1 VFNIKKSK
9 KEKSTLNIFLW
20 RNLMPIIDS
29 KTKKIKKDYT
39 LKQLMKKAREMRA
52 YSMIAITAAGSG
64 HTGGTLS
71 IMDITAALYLKYIK
85 HDPANPTWEDRDR
98 VFWSV
103 GHKVPAL
110 YIALAEAGYF
120 SLDDTVK
127 LRKLWSGF
135 EGHPNRLKLPG
146 IELSAGSLGQGL
158 GVAIGCALNAKLE
171 QKDYRVYTILGDG
184 ELDEGSVWEAMMC
197 ASNYKLDNLTA
208 IVDRNNLQIDG
219 PTEEVMRLELL
230 VEKWQSFGWH
240 TIEIDGH
247 DMEEILNAL
256 DEAEK
261 VKGQPTVII
270 AHTLKGKGVSFT
282 EGVVGYH
289 GIPPKDGRSG
299 KESLNRALEDIGDP
313 QFTKEK
319 VDYLLKIASD
329 YQSKVD
335 QKVEDSLPKFS
346 RNYWW
351 NSSSTMRVKMEP
363 TRNGFGRAI
372 EELGNDKKVVA
383 LGADI
388 TASIRMDKFY
398 ASHPERKNRFFE
410 IGIAEANMSLVASG
424 LAKEGKIPF
433 IGSYGVFITGRNWD
447 QLRTTICYNNYNVKM
462 ADAHAGISVGAD
474 GATHQAL
481 EDISNLYYLP
491 NMHLTVPCDSIETE
505 KSTKAVT
512 YIKGPA
518 VIRYAREA
526 TPIITTSD
534 TSYQFSLANVIR
546 YRGEKNN
553 FISAFETKLSTDYS
567 SEGEDLTLI
576 ACGPMV
582 AEAMRA
588 AYILKEEYNLETR
601 ILNIH
606 TLKPIDKK
614 AIIKAAEE
622 TGIIITCEEHQIGG
636 FGNIIA
642 GVITQGKSYDT
653 PLLLDMVGVE
663 DRFGESGAPWEL
675 TKVFGLTA
683 EHIAKRAKELYA
695 KKNSEIN

>member
-1 VFNIKKSK
+1 
-9 KEKSTLNIFLW
+9 
-20 RNLMPIIDS
+20 MPIIDS
-29 KTKKIKKDYT
+29 KTGEIKKDYSVE
-39 LKQLMKKAREMRA
+39 QLTKKAREMRA
-52 YSMIAITAAGSG
+52 YNMIAITAAGSG

-71 IMDITAALYLKYIK
+71 IMDIAAVLYLKHIK
-85 HDPANPTWEDRDR
+85 HDPANPTWENRDR

-103 GHKVPAL
+103 GHKAPAL

-120 SLDDTVK
+120 PLDDTVK

-146 IELSAGSLGQGL
+146 LELSAGSLGQGL

-171 QKDYRVYTILGDG
+171 KKDYRVYTILGDG
-184 ELDEGSVWEAMMC
+184 ELDEGSVWEAAMC
-197 ASNYKLDNLTA
+197 ASHYKLDNLTA

-219 PTEEVMRLELL
+219 PTKEVMSLESLL
-230 VEKWQSFGWH
+230 AKWQAFGWH
-240 TIEIDGH
+240 TIEINGH
-247 DMEEILNAL
+247 DMSQILSSL
-256 DEAEK
+256 DGAERIK
-261 VKGQPTVII
+261 EKPTVII
-270 AHTLKGKGVSFT
+270 AHTIKGKGISFA
-282 EGVVGYH
+282 EGAVGYH
-289 GIPPKDGRSG
+289 DVAPKDGRSG
-299 KESLNRALEDIGDP
+299 KESLDQALKDIGDP
-313 QFTKEK
+313 HFSKEK
-319 VDYLLKIASD
+319 VDNLLKIASS
-329 YQSKVD
+329 YQIKVD
-335 QKVEDSLPKFS
+335 KKVEESLPKFS

-351 NSSSTMRVKMEP
+351 NSSSSMQVKMVP
-363 TRNGFGRAI
+363 TRNGFGKAI

-388 TASIRMDKFY
+388 TSSIRMDKFY

-410 IGIAEANMSLVASG
+410 IGIAEANMTLIAAG

-447 QLRTTICYNNYNVKM
+447 QLRTTVCYNNYNIKI

-491 NMHLTVPCDSIETE
+491 HMHLTVPCDALETE
-505 KSTKAVT
+505 KVTHAIT
-512 YIKGPA
+512 YIQGPA
-518 VIRYAREA
+518 VVRYAREA

-534 TSYQFSLANVIR
+534 TPYHFGLANIIR
-546 YRGEKNN
+546 YKGKKNN

-588 AYILKEEYNLETR
+588 AYILKEEYHIESR
-601 ILNIH
+601 ILNMH
-606 TLKPIDKK
+606 TVKPIDKK

-622 TGIIITCEEHQIGG
+622 TNIILTVEEHQVGG

-642 GVITQGKSYDT
+642 GVTACGKSYST
-653 PLLLDMVGVE
+653 PLLMDMIGVE

-675 TKVFGLTA
+675 TKIFGLAA
-683 EHIAKRAKELYA
+683 EDIAKIAKGLYER
-695 KKNSEIN
+695 KNL

>member
-1 VFNIKKSK
+1 MVYIKG
-9 KEKSTLNIFLW
+9 EN
-20 RNLMPIIDS
+20 MPLIDY
-29 KTKKIKKDYT
+29 KTGKIRKDYT
-39 LKQLMKKAREMRA
+39 LEQLIEKAREMRA
-52 YSMIAITAAGSG
+52 YNMIAITAAGSG

-71 IMDITAALYLKYIK
+71 IMDIAAALYLKKIR
-85 HDPANPTWEDRDR
+85 HDPENPTWEDRDR

-103 GHKVPAL
+103 GHKAPAL
-110 YIALAEAGYF
+110 YLALAEAGYF
-120 SLDDTVK
+120 PKEETVK

-158 GVAIGCALNAKLE
+158 GVALGCALNAKLE
-171 QKDYRVYTILGDG
+171 GKDYRVYSILGDG
-184 ELDEGSVWEAMMC
+184 ELDEGSLWESMMC
-197 ASNYKLDNLTA
+197 ASHYKLANLTA
-208 IVDRNNLQIDG
+208 IVDKNDLQIDG
-219 PTEEVMRLELL
+219 PTKEVMCLEPLID
-230 VEKWQSFGWH
+230 KWQAFGWH

-247 DMEEILNAL
+247 NMSEILSAL

-270 AHTLKGKGVSFT
+270 AHTLKGKGVSFA

-289 GIPPKDGRSG
+289 GLAPKDGRFG
-299 KESLNRALEDIGDP
+299 KESLDRALEDIGDP
-313 QFTKEK
+313 QFNLEK
-319 VDYLLKIASD
+319 VDHLFKIASD
-329 YQSKVD
+329 YQKEVD
-335 QKVEDSLPKFS
+335 QKIEASLPKFS
-346 RNYWW
+346 RPYWW
-351 NSSSTMRVKMEP
+351 NANSLMQVQMEP

-372 EELGNDKKVVA
+372 EELGEDEKVIA

-410 IGIAEANMSLVASG
+410 IGIAEANMTLVASG

-447 QLRTTICYNNYNVKM
+447 QLRTTVCYNNYNVKI

-481 EDISNLYYLP
+481 EDITNLYYLP
-491 NMHLTVPCDSIETE
+491 NMHITVPADSIETE
-505 KSTKAVT
+505 KATKAVT
-512 YIKGPA
+512 YIEGPA

-526 TPIITTSD
+526 SPLVTTSD
-534 TSYQFSLANVIR
+534 TPYQFGLANVIR
-546 YRGEKNN
+546 YRTKKKN
-553 FISAFETKLSTDYS
+553 FMEAFQIKLSPDYT
-567 SEGEDLTLI
+567 SEREDLTLI
-576 ACGPMV
+576 TCGPMV

-588 AYILKEEYNLETR
+588 AYILKEEYGLEAR

-606 TLKPIDKK
+606 TIKPIDKK
-614 AIIKAAEE
+614 AIIKAAED
-622 TGIIITCEEHQIGG
+622 TNLIISIEEHQVGG

-642 GVITQGKSYDT
+642 GVIAQNKKYST
-653 PLLLDMVGVE
+653 PLLMDMIGVE
-663 DRFGESGAPWEL
+663 DRFGESGEPWEL

-683 EHIAKRAKELYA
+683 EHIAKRAKELYD
-695 KKNSEIN
+695 KKSR

>member
-1 VFNIKKSK
+1 MS
-9 KEKSTLNIFLW
+9 
-20 RNLMPIIDS
+20 IIDS
-29 KTKKIKKDYT
+29 KTGKIKKDYT
-39 LKQLMKKAREMRA
+39 IEQLIEKAKEMRA
-52 YSMIAITAAGSG
+52 YNMIAITAAGSG

-71 IMDITAALYLKYIK
+71 IMDIAATLYLKKIR
-85 HDPANPTWEDRDR
+85 HDPENPTWEERDR

-103 GHKVPAL
+103 GHKAPAL

-120 SLDDTVK
+120 PLDDTVK

-158 GVAIGCALNAKLE
+158 GVAVGCALNAKLE

-197 ASNYKLDNLTA
+197 ASHYKLDHLTA
-208 IVDRNNLQIDG
+208 IVDKNDLQIDG
-219 PTEEVMRLELL
+219 CTKEVMCLEPLL
-230 VEKWQSFGWH
+230 AKWQAFGWH

-247 DMEEILNAL
+247 DMKEILNAL
-256 DEAEK
+256 EKAEK
-261 VKGQPTVII
+261 VKSKPTVVI
-270 AHTLKGKGVSFT
+270 AHTLKGKGVSFA

-289 GIPPKDGRSG
+289 GIAPKDGRRG
-299 KESLNRALEDIGDP
+299 KESLDQALKDIGDP
-313 QFTKEK
+313 QFNQEK

-329 YQSKVD
+329 YQKEVD
-335 QKVEDSLPKFS
+335 QKIEDSLPKFS

-351 NSSSTMRVKMEP
+351 NSSPSMQVQMEP

-372 EELGNDKKVVA
+372 EELGKDEKVVA

-398 ASHPERKNRFFE
+398 DNHPERKKRFFS
-410 IGIAEANMSLVASG
+410 IGIAEANMTLVASG

-433 IGSYGVFITGRNWD
+433 IGSYGVFVTGRNWD
-447 QLRTTICYNNYNVKM
+447 QIRTTVCYNNYNVKI

-491 NMHLTVPCDSIETE
+491 NMHLAIPCDAIETE
-505 KSTKAVT
+505 KAT
-512 YIKGPA
+512 YAIASITGPA

-526 TPIITTSD
+526 TPLVTTSD
-534 TSYQFSLANVIR
+534 TPYQFGLANVIR
-546 YRGEKNN
+546 YRSEKKN
-553 FISAFETKLSTDYS
+553 FIEAFQTKLSPDYV
-567 SEGEDLTLI
+567 SEREDLTLI

-588 AYILKEEYNLETR
+588 AYILKEEYNLESR

-606 TLKPIDKK
+606 TIKPIDKP
-614 AIIKAAEE
+614 AILKAAED
-622 TGIIITCEEHQIGG
+622 TNLIISIEEHQVGG

-642 GVITQGKSYDT
+642 GVIAQSKNYDS
-653 PLLLDMVGVE
+653 PLLMDMIGVG
-663 DRFGESGAPWEL
+663 DRFGESGSPWEL
-675 TKVFGLTA
+675 TKIFGLTA
-683 EHIAKRAKELYA
+683 EHIAQRSRELY
-695 KKNSEIN
+695 KKKK

>member
-1 VFNIKKSK
+1 MS
-9 KEKSTLNIFLW
+9 
-20 RNLMPIIDS
+20 IIDS
-29 KTKKIKKDYT
+29 KTGKIKKDYT
-39 LKQLMKKAREMRA
+39 LEQLIEKAREMRA
-52 YSMIAITAAGSG
+52 YNIIAITAAGSG

-85 HDPANPTWEDRDR
+85 HDPDNPTWEDRDR

-103 GHKVPAL
+103 GHKAPAL

-120 SLDDTVK
+120 PLEETVK

-146 IELSAGSLGQGL
+146 LELSAGSLGQGL

-171 QKDYRVYTILGDG
+171 KKDYRVYTILGDG
-184 ELDEGSVWEAMMC
+184 ELNEGSLWEAAMC
-197 ASNYKLDNLTA
+197 ASHYKLDNLIA
-208 IVDRNNLQIDG
+208 IVDRNRLQIDG
-219 PTEEVMRLELL
+219 PTEEVMCLEPLL
-230 VEKWQSFGWH
+230 AKWQAFGWH
-240 TIEIDGH
+240 TLEIDGH
-247 DMEEILNAL
+247 DMSQILSAL

-261 VKGQPTVII
+261 IKDKPTVII
-270 AHTLKGKGVSFT
+270 AHTVKGKGVSYA
-282 EGVVGYH
+282 ENIVDYH
-289 GIPPKDGRSG
+289 GIAPKDGRSG
-299 KESLNRALEDIGDP
+299 KESLDQALQDIKDP

-319 VDYLLKIASD
+319 VDHLLKIASD

-335 QKVEDSLPKFS
+335 KKVEDSLPKFS

-351 NSSSTMRVKMEP
+351 NSSPSMQVKMEP
-363 TRNGFGRAI
+363 TRNGFGQAI
-372 EELGNDKKVVA
+372 EELGKDEKVIA
-383 LGADI
+383 LGVDI
-388 TASIRMDKFY
+388 TSSIRMDKFY

-410 IGIAEANMSLVASG
+410 IGIAEANMTLVASG

-433 IGSYGVFITGRNWD
+433 IGPYGVFATGRNWD
-447 QLRTTICYNNYNVKM
+447 QLRTTVCYNNYNVKI

-505 KSTKAVT
+505 KATHAIAS
-512 YIKGPA
+512 IIGPA
-518 VIRYAREA
+518 VVRYAREA
-526 TPIITTSD
+526 TPVITTQD
-534 TSYQFSLANVIR
+534 TPYQFGLANIIR
-546 YRGEKNN
+546 YRGEREN
-553 FISAFETKLSTDYS
+553 FMEAFETKLSSHYT
-567 SEGEDLTLI
+567 SENEDLTLI

-614 AIIKAAEE
+614 AIIKAVED
-622 TGIIITCEEHQIGG
+622 TNMIITIEEHQVGG

-642 GVITQGKSYDT
+642 GVIAKNKKYST

-683 EHIAKRAKELYA
+683 EHVAKRAKELYE
-695 KKNSEIN
+695 KKNR

>member
-1 VFNIKKSK
+1 
-9 KEKSTLNIFLW
+9 
-20 RNLMPIIDS
+20 MAIIDS
-29 KTKKIKKDYT
+29 KTGKIKKNYT
-39 LKQLMKKAREMRA
+39 VEQLIEKAQEMRA
-52 YSMIAITAAGSG
+52 YNMISITATGSG

-71 IMDITAALYLKYIK
+71 IIDIATALYLKKVK

-103 GHKVPAL
+103 GHKAPAL

-120 SLDDTVK
+120 PLEETVK

-158 GVAIGCALNAKLE
+158 GVAIGCALNVKLE
-171 QKDYRVYTILGDG
+171 KKNYRVYTILGDG
-184 ELDEGSVWEAMMC
+184 ELDEGSVWEAAMC
-197 ASNYKLDNLTA
+197 ASHFKLDNLVA
-208 IVDRNNLQIDG
+208 IVDRNRLQIDG
-219 PTEEVMRLELL
+219 STKEVMCLEDLSA
-230 VEKWQSFGWH
+230 KWKAFGWH
-240 TIEIDGH
+240 TLEIDGH
-247 DMEEILNAL
+247 DMPQILSAL
-256 DEAEK
+256 DETEK
-261 VKGQPTVII
+261 IKDKPTVII
-270 AHTLKGKGVSFT
+270 AHTVKGKGVSFA
-282 EGVVGYH
+282 ENQVGYH
-289 GIPPKDGRSG
+289 GIAPKDGRSG
-299 KESLNRALEDIGDP
+299 KESLDQALKDIGDP

-319 VDYLLKIASD
+319 VDHLLKIASD

-335 QKVEDSLPKFS
+335 KKVEDSLPKFS

-351 NSSSTMRVKMEP
+351 NSSPSMQVKMVP
-363 TRNGFGRAI
+363 TRNGFGQAL
-372 EELGNDKKVVA
+372 EELGQDERIVA

-398 ASHPERKNRFFE
+398 ADHPQRKNRFFE
-410 IGIAEANMSLVASG
+410 IGIAEANMTVVASG

-447 QLRTTICYNNYNVKM
+447 QVRTTVCYNNYNVKI

-481 EDISNLYYLP
+481 EDITNLYYLP

-505 KSTKAVT
+505 KATHAIAS
-512 YIKGPA
+512 INGPA
-518 VIRYAREA
+518 VVRYAREA
-526 TPIITTSD
+526 TPIVTTHD
-534 TSYQFSLANVIR
+534 TPYQFGLANIIR
-546 YRGEKNN
+546 YRAEKNN
-553 FISAFETKLSTDYS
+553 FISAFETKLSSDYS
-567 SEGEDLTLI
+567 SEKENLTLI
-576 ACGPMV
+576 ACGPMI

-614 AIIKAAEE
+614 AILKAVED
-622 TGIIITCEEHQIGG
+622 TNILITIEEHQVGG

-642 GVITQGKSYDT
+642 GVIAQGKSYDN
-653 PLLLDMVGVE
+653 PLLLDMIGVG

-675 TKVFGLTA
+675 TKIFGLTA
-683 EHIAKRAKELYA
+683 EDIAKRAKGLYE
-695 KKNSEIN
+695 KKSSKIR